1 MIDIIPKYK
10 VGEQVKFK
18 ASFKNPSCGLVG
30 KEGTVATIAG
40 VAPFYN
46 NRTHYY
52 LEGEEGVFP
61 ETLFAGRYEEA

>member
-1 MIDIIPKYK
+1 MLDIIPKYE
-10 VGEQVKFK
+10 VGDQVIFK

-52 LEGEEGVFP
+52 LKGEEGVFP
-61 ETLFAGRYEEA
+61 ETLFAGRYKEA